1 VQLNLCRSQNA
12 KTLLSHPF
20 GAWLLLFPGFVAAL
34 GKGMTIT
41 CERRLVLH
49 PGRFASSAGRM
60 AAGARRRTVDVVASP
75 SKTCN
80 NALVVMRPARREPLP
95 WPLALLRFLPRE
107 QTIVCKARLTRC
119 ARPSGQPA
127 AVTALRFVY
136 SLRSPFGPACGCYCA
151 ALRLLAALALRA
163 SLRLLLRCASFTR
176 CARPSGQPAAV
187 TALRF
192 VYSLRSPFGPACGC
206 YCAALRLLAA
216 LALRASLRLLLRFAT
231 FTRNQGRG
239 SDDAN

>member
-1 VQLNLCRSQNA
+1 
-12 KTLLSHPF
+12 
-20 GAWLLLFPGFVAAL
+20 
-34 GKGMTIT
+34 
-41 CERRLVLH
+41 
-49 PGRFASSAGRM
+49 M
-60 AAGARRRTVDVVASP
+60 AAGARRRSADVVASP

-119 ARPSGQPA
+119 A
-127 AVTALRFVY
+127 
-136 SLRSPFGPACGCYCA
+136 
-151 ALRLLAALALRA
+151 
-163 SLRLLLRCASFTR
+163 SFTR

-206 YCAALRLLAA
+206 YFASLRLLAA

-231 FTRNQGRG
+231 FARNQGRG
-239 SDDAN
+239 SDDANRPGWSTGPGNKINQVQSRE

>member
-1 VQLNLCRSQNA
+1 
-12 KTLLSHPF
+12 
-20 GAWLLLFPGFVAAL
+20 
-34 GKGMTIT
+34 MTIT

-80 NALVVMRPARREPLP
+80 NAPVVMRPARREPLP
-95 WPLALLRFLPRE
+95 WPLALLRLLPRK
-107 QTIVCKARLTRC
+107 QTIICKARL
-119 ARPSGQPA
+119 
-127 AVTALRFVY
+127 
-136 SLRSPFGPACGCYCA
+136 
-151 ALRLLAALALRA
+151 
-163 SLRLLLRCASFTR
+163 TR

-231 FTRNQGRG
+231 FTRCARPSGQPAAVTSLRYVYQEPGERL
-239 SDDAN
+239 

>member
-1 VQLNLCRSQNA
+1 MGAS
-12 KTLLSHPF
+12 LL
-20 GAWLLLFPGFVAAL
+20 APG
-34 GKGMTIT
+34 
-41 CERRLVLH
+41 
-49 PGRFASSAGRM
+49 
-60 AAGARRRTVDVVASP
+60 VVA
-75 SKTCN
+75 
-80 NALVVMRPARREPLP
+80 
-95 WPLALLRFLPRE
+95 PLAKGESHCLQGAP
-107 QTIVCKARLTRC
+107 
-119 ARPSGQPA
+119 
-127 AVTALRFVY
+127 Y

-187 TALRF
+187 TSLRY

-216 LALRASLRLLLRFAT
+216 LALRASLRLLLRCASFA
-231 FTRNQGRG
+231 RNQGRG